1 MKRRRQKQYQSR
13 AARSE
18 GSEESEEGK
27 GELLA
32 LIDKTNCVVSSRMA
46 PEEMMWSE
54 GSDDGVEQQQVT
66 GL

>member
-32 LIDKTNCVVSSRMA
+32 LIDRTNCVVSSKTD

-54 GSDDGVEQQQVT
+54 GSDDCVEQQQVT
-66 GL
+66 GK

>member
-1 MKRRRQKQYQSR
+1 MKRRRQKQYQRR

-32 LIDKTNCVVSSRMA
+32 LMDRTNCAVSSKEE
-46 PEEMMWSE
+46 PEEMMWSD
-54 GSDDGVEQQQVT
+54 GSDDCVVQQQVA
-66 GL
+66 GM